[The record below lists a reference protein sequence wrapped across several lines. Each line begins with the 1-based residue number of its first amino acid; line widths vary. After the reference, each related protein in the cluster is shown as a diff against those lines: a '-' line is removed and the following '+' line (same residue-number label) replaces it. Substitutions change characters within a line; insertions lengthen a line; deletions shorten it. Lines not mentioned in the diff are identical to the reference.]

1 MPNAAIFLRA
11 QTRFIL
17 VQFKYIHIQGNN
29 NNIAFNSFMQK
40 LSEFFIMQSFEV
52 KTETISNLTFSLLT
66 KNTIQVFAV
75 EITGLDEN
83 KQLIYV
89 IPRQG

>member
-1 MPNAAIFLRA
+1 
-11 QTRFIL
+11 
-17 VQFKYIHIQGNN
+17 
-29 NNIAFNSFMQK
+29 MQK

-66 KNTIQVFAV
+66 KNTIQVFTL